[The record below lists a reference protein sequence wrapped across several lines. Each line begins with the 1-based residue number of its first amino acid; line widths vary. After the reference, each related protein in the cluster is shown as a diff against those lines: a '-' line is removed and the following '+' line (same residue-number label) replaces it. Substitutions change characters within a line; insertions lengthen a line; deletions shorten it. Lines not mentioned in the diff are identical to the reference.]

1 MAEVPKGER
10 IAKRMAD
17 AGLCSRRE
25 AERWIAAG
33 RVTVDGTKLMTPAV
47 TVTEASSILVDGEP
61 LPGRDRV
68 RLWLYHKPTGLMTT
82 HSDPEGRPTV
92 FQSLP
97 KDLPRV
103 ISIGRLDLNSE
114 GLLLLTNN
122 GALARKLESPAT
134 GWVRRYRVRVHGR
147 PAIEQLAG
155 LANGITVDGMRYA
168 PIEAVLDNQ
177 TGSNAWLSLALREG
191 KNREVRKVLE
201 TLDLKVNRLIRL
213 AYGPFQ
219 LGTLARGA
227 VEEVPAKVLRAQ
239 VPVDE

>member
-1 MAEVPKGER
+1 MAETSKGER

-33 RVTVDGTKLMTPAV
+33 RVTVDGTTLTTPAV
-47 TVTEASSILVDGEP
+47 VVTEDSNILVDGEP
-61 LPGRDRV
+61 LPGRDRM
-68 RLWLYHKPTGLMTT
+68 RLWLYHKPTGLVTT
-82 HSDPEGRPTV
+82 HKDPEGRPTV
-92 FQSLP
+92 FDSLP

-103 ISIGRLDLNSE
+103 ISVGRLDLNSE
-114 GLLLLTNN
+114 GLLLLTNS

-134 GWVRRYRVRVHGR
+134 GWRRVYRVRVHGR
-147 PAIEQLAG
+147 PAPEQLAS
-155 LANGITVDGMRYA
+155 LAKGVTVDGMRYA

-201 TLDLKVNRLIRL
+201 TLDLRVNRLIRVS
-213 AYGPFQ
+213 YGPFQ
-219 LGTLARGA
+219 LGDLPRGA
-227 VEEVPAKVLRAQ
+227 VAEVPRNVLRAQ
-239 VPVDE
+239 VPADE